1 MQNNKLIYLLSGM
14 TFLKKWVDKLLSLFL
29 ITIVGTMTVLVTYQ
43 VASRYLFNS
52 PSAVSEVLS
61 RYLFIWLILFGSA
74 YVFGL
79 REHMAISFIKDKF
92 NKKFR
97 LLIEMFIEL
106 VTVSFAYTIMIIG
119 GYNSA
124 VRQMWQ
130 LDSAL
135 QIPMGVIYSAIPI
148 AGGLMFFYFIYNELN
163 LINQLRALNRQ
174 SSHSEV

>member
-1 MQNNKLIYLLSGM
+1 MLSNEQNGLLGVFA
-14 TFLKKWVDKLLSLFL
+14 TIKKWVDKLAAGAC
-29 ITIVGTMTVLVTYQ
+29 IAIVATMTILVTYQ
-43 VASRYLFNS
+43 VVVRYLFNS

-61 RYLFIWLILFGSA
+61 RYLFIWLVLIGSA

-79 REHMAISFIKDKF
+79 KEHMAISFVKDKF
-92 NKKFR
+92 SAKTQIIVEM
-97 LLIEMFIEL
+97 LIEL
-106 VTVSFAYTIMIIG
+106 TTVTFALAIMLFG

-148 AGGLMFFYFIYNELN
+148 SGALMVFYFLHNEL
-163 LINQLRALNRQ
+163 QLVSRLKQ
-174 SSHSEV
+174 LHSSTGH

>member
-1 MQNNKLIYLLSGM
+1 MQKTVFQTLLSAM
-14 TFLKKWVDKLLSLFL
+14 TTLKQWVDKVLSLFL
-29 ITIVGTMTVLVTYQ
+29 ILIVGTMTALVTYQ

-79 REHMAISFIKDKF
+79 LEHMAITFIRDKF
-92 NKKFR
+92 NYKVR
-97 LLIEMFIEL
+97 LLVEMFIEL
-106 VTVSFAYTIMIIG
+106 VTVSFAYAIMIIG

-135 QIPMGVIYSAIPI
+135 QIPMGVIYAAIPI
-148 AGGLMFFYFIYNELN
+148 SGGLILFYFLYNELN
-163 LINQLRALNRQ
+163 LIHQFKALKH
-174 SSHSEV
+174 SKASSEV

>member
-1 MQNNKLIYLLSGM
+1 M
-14 TFLKKWVDKLLSLFL
+14 TFIKQWIDKILSLFL

-52 PSAVSEVLS
+52 PSAVSEVMS

-74 YVFGL
+74 YVFGQ
-79 REHMAISFIKDKF
+79 REHMAITFIKDKF
-92 NKKFR
+92 NKKLR
-97 LLIEMFIEL
+97 ILTEMFIEL
-106 VTVSFAYTIMIIG
+106 VTVTFAYTIMIIG

-135 QIPMGVIYSAIPI
+135 QIPMGTIYSAIPI
-148 AGGLMFFYFIYNELN
+148 AGGLMFFYFIYNELS
-163 LINQLRALNRQ
+163 LIGQLKALNHK
-174 SSHSEV
+174 SSRV

>member
-1 MQNNKLIYLLSGM
+1 MPNQLFKKIE
-14 TFLKKWVDKLLSLFL
+14 TLKSWVDKIISSACIL
-29 ITIVGTMTVLVTYQ
+29 IVGAMTILVTYQ
-43 VASRYLFNS
+43 VVARYLFNS

-61 RYLFIWLILFGSA
+61 RYLFIWLVLFGSA

-79 REHMAISFIKDKF
+79 KEHMAITFVRQKFSDKTRIF
-92 NKKFR
+92 VD
-97 LLIEMFIEL
+97 MFTEL
-106 VTVSFAYTIMIIG
+106 ATATFALSIMIIG

-148 AGGLMFFYFIYNELN
+148 SGALIVFYFLFNEL
-163 LINQLRALNRQ
+163 QLVRRLKQLN
-174 SSHSEV
+174 

>member
-1 MQNNKLIYLLSGM
+1 MQKNILSHLLSGM
-14 TFLKKWVDKLLSLFL
+14 TFLKQWIDKILSLFL

-97 LLIEMFIEL
+97 LLTEMFIEL

-148 AGGLMFFYFIYNELN
+148 AGGLIFFYFIYNELS

>member
-1 MQNNKLIYLLSGM
+1 MQKTKLQTLLSGM
-14 TFLKKWVDKLLSLFL
+14 TFIKQWIDKALSLAL
-29 ITIVGTMTVLVTYQ
+29 ISIVGAMTILVTYQ

-61 RYLFIWLILFGSA
+61 RYLFIWLVLFGSA
-74 YVFGL
+74 YVFGS
-79 REHMAISFIKDKF
+79 REHMAITFIKDKF
-92 NKKFR
+92 KDKYR
-97 LLIEMFIEL
+97 LLAEMLIEL
-106 VTVSFAYTIMIIG
+106 VTVSFAYTIMIVG

-148 AGGLMFFYFIYNELN
+148 SGVLILFYFIYNELN
-163 LINQLRALNRQ
+163 LLQKLRALK
-174 SSHSEV
+174 HSQTIKEA